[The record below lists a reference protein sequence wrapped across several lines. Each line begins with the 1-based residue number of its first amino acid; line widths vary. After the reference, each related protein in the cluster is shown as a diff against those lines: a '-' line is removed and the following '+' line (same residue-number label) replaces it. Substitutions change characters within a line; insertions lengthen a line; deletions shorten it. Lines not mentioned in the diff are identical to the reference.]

1 MIWLKDCPRCG
12 GNLVQESDIYAPSVS
27 CTRCG
32 AQLELVTAGVPSG
45 SGRNTERSAG
55 S

>member
-1 MIWLKDCPRCG
+1 MIWLRVYPRCG
-12 GNLVQESDIYAPSVS
+12 GDLVRESDIYAPSVS

-32 AQLELVTAGVPSG
+32 ARLELVTAGVPNG
-45 SGRNTERSAG
+45 SGRGTEQSAG